1 MRRKNM
7 FPNGDEFMMNQN
19 NISAL
24 VIAMTLVVSVII
36 SFTVYFNDL
45 SLNQAWSVQQQK
57 DKGLAVGGGVHSPE
71 LQFDKNY
78 TNMTNAVQTGIT
90 PPVMTAGIVEN
101 HNKTTLKLN
110 ATQFQQIDKT
120 QFTKA
125 PEFAQISGYINT
137 PDNSPLTLSSL
148 KGKVVLL
155 YIWTYT
161 CINSIRPMPYIDDW
175 NQKYSDNG
183 LVVVGVHSP
192 EFQFEKNFTNVK
204 DAVQR
209 FGIKYPV
216 ILDSD
221 HGTWNA
227 YKNNYWPRY
236 YLIDSQGYIRY
247 DHIGEGDYDQIE
259 KSIQSLLAERAALMG
274 AKEISFKTE
283 PSTVIKPESLY
294 YVDLRQNTTPE
305 IYIGYN
311 TARAP
316 LGNPEGF
323 KPEQTV
329 SYSIPST
336 TNFNPHIVYLQGK
349 WKNNPDNMELQSDS
363 GRIVLTYYGKAVN
376 IIAGGKGGGVVSN
389 DEEEG
394 AAAALTSNNSL
405 GVDLSSNG
413 SFKIDGQRLY
423 NLAIHS
429 NYTAHSIVIDVKGK
443 GFQFYTFTFG

>member
-7 FPNGDEFMMNQN
+7 FPNGDEFKMNRD

-24 VIAMTLVVSVII
+24 VMAMTLVVSVII
-36 SFTVYFNDL
+36 GFTIYFSDL
-45 SLNQAWSVQQQK
+45 SLNQAWSVQQQE

-78 TNMTNAVQTGIT
+78 TNMTSAVQTRIT
-90 PPVMTAGIVEN
+90 PPVMTAGMVEN
-101 HNKTTLKLN
+101 HNKTTMKLN

-227 YKNNYWPRY
+227 YQNNYWPRY

-274 AKEISFKTE
+274 AKEISFNTE

-363 GRIVLTYYGKAVN
+363 GRIILTYYGKAVN

-389 DEEEG
+389 DEEGG

-405 GVDLSSNG
+405 GVDLSSDG

-423 NLAIHS
+423 NLAIHN